1 VAEGAKDIK
10 MDEAAKPIIMIVED
24 DPDLA
29 KILSLQLSTE
39 GFGIAV
45 ADNGASAYDLIQ
57 DLCPDCIILDLM
69 MPVMDGFSFLKR
81 LRSLKHTQDV
91 PVIVLTASEDERHKR
106 KSHQYLADAF
116 VKKPYNLQE
125 LTQLV
130 QRLLNEATSETVN

>member
-1 VAEGAKDIK
+1 
-10 MDEAAKPIIMIVED
+10 MDDTAKPIIMIVED

-29 KILSLQLSTE
+29 KILRFQLSTE
-39 GFGIAV
+39 GFAIEA
-45 ADNGASAYDLIQ
+45 ADNGATAYDLVQNIS
-57 DLCPDCIILDLM
+57 PDCIILDLM

-81 LRSLKHTQDV
+81 LRALNQTKDV

-125 LTQLV
+125 LTQLGH
-130 QRLLNEATSETVN
+130 RLLSQTTSETGN